1 MKQSNELLSI
11 ATKLKFII
19 KVARDYEIGN
29 DNRLLF
35 VDGYKYLMNDI
46 DKLLNNIKNKR
57 YWQHL
62 NYMLLLI

>member
-11 ATKLKFII
+11 ATKLKYII
-19 KVARDYEIGN
+19 KVARDYEIDT

-57 YWQHL
+57 C
-62 NYMLLLI
+62 

>member
-1 MKQSNELLSI
+1 MSNELLSI

-19 KVARDYEIGN
+19 KVARDYEIDT

-46 DKLLNNIKNKR
+46 DKLLNNIKNKNR
-57 YWQHL
+57 GE
-62 NYMLLLI
+62 

>member
-11 ATKLKFII
+11 ATKLKSII
-19 KVARDYEIGN
+19 KVARDYEIDT

-46 DKLLNNIKNKR
+46 DKLLNNIRNKR
-57 YWQHL
+57 C
-62 NYMLLLI
+62 

>member
-35 VDGYKYLMNDI
+35 VDGYKFLMNDI

-57 YWQHL
+57 Y
-62 NYMLLLI
+62 

>member
-11 ATKLKFII
+11 ATKLKSII
-19 KVARDYEIGN
+19 KVARDYEIDT
-29 DNRLLF
+29 DNRLAF

-57 YWQHL
+57 C
-62 NYMLLLI
+62 